1 MSISIAWPHFKFL
14 YSNFKK
20 SFIFCKKSSLHGYV
34 LIVRQINKKTYN
46 KKWMGEFIMANKAL
60 ESTVLSIEVQSAI
73 GKDGNP
79 TFTKKKIGNLV
90 SNADLNKV
98 QEVAGIVSNLLSA
111 NTRNI
116 YVTEMSQIQE

>member
-1 MSISIAWPHFKFL
+1 MVIQPL
-14 YSNFKK
+14 
-20 SFIFCKKSSLHGYV
+20 
-34 LIVRQINKKTYN
+34 Q
-46 KKWMGEFIMANKAL
+46 
-60 ESTVLSIEVQSAI
+60 
-73 GKDGNP
+73 
-79 TFTKKKIGNLV
+79 KKKIGNLV